1 MNPLE
6 FSHIARA
13 EEGFWW
19 FRGMRRIA
27 WALLD
32 PLIARHKPR
41 RALDAGCGTGHFAR
55 EIERRYQIPVTAVD
69 IGAEG
74 VAIGKRLGVERL
86 AQADVTALPF
96 AAATFDLLLSMD
108 VLVHFPRGGEAAAL
122 SEFARVLAPGGL
134 ALIRV
139 SALDA
144 LHSRHTSWARERQR
158 FTRPRLIEALTR
170 GGLHVKRCTYANSLL
185 MPVAFAKF
193 RLIEPLLGGEPR
205 SGVEPVSPWLDATLH
220 RALAAEAKLI
230 GAGIDL
236 PLGQSLIVIAGR
248 E

>member
-32 PLIARHKPR
+32 PLIAQHKPR

-69 IGAEG
+69 LGAEG
-74 VAIGKRLGVERL
+74 VAIGQRLGIARL

-96 AAATFDLLLSMD
+96 AAATFDLLVSMD
-108 VLVHFPRGGEAAAL
+108 VLVHFPQGGESAAL
-122 SEFARVLAPGGL
+122 DEFARVLAPGGL
-134 ALIRV
+134 AVIRV

-144 LHSRHTSWARERQR
+144 LRSRHTAWARERQR
-158 FTRPRLIEALTR
+158 FTRARLIEALTR
-170 GGLHVKRCTYANSLL
+170 AGLRVKRCTYANSLL

-193 RLIEPLLGGEPR
+193 RLIEPLLSGEPG
-205 SGVEPVSPWLDATLH
+205 SGVGPVTPWLDTTLH
-220 RALAAEAKLI
+220 GALSAEAKVI

-236 PLGQSLIVIAGR
+236 PLGQSLIAIAKR
-248 E
+248 L